1 MAGQWIWAN
10 LRILLVGLLM
20 LSTTGS
26 VFANGYDMGK
36 DGVVAATYAAS
47 CDTEAGCGSTDEEP
61 APAHCAVCCSHQTVA
76 DVALSMTLKSPV
88 AQALAMVGG
97 VAPGRV
103 LSNQY
108 PDLDPP
114 RA

>member
-20 LSTTGS
+20 LTTTGS

-36 DGVVAATYAAS
+36 DVAVAATYAAS
-47 CDTEAGCGSTDEEP
+47 CDAETGCGSSDEDP
-61 APAHCAVCCSHQTVA
+61 APSHCAVCCSHQTVA
-76 DVALSMTLKSPV
+76 DVALPMSLKSPA
-88 AQALAMVGG
+88 AQSLTMVGG
-97 VAPGRV
+97 VAPGLV
-103 LSNQY
+103 LSTEY

>member
-1 MAGQWIWAN
+1 MAGHGIWAN

-20 LSTTGS
+20 LATTGS

-36 DGVVAATYAAS
+36 DGAVAATYAGS
-47 CDTEAGCGSTDEEP
+47 CDAETGCGSTDDDP
-61 APAHCAVCCSHQTVA
+61 APSHCAVCCSHQTVA
-76 DVALSMTLKSPV
+76 DVALPMSLKSPV
-88 AQALAMVGG
+88 AQSLTMIGG
-97 VAPGRV
+97 VTPGLV
-103 LSNQY
+103 LNNQY